1 LARVLCPST
10 GSHSDLK
17 SVVEARGDL
26 STGLGGAYQTLS
38 TDHFSLICSPNPAE
52 SEEIAHLLE
61 LAYHHFGSLFSGYH
75 FELRT
80 PPEKLR
86 WVIFAS
92 GDSFSR
98 YAIETEGWDL
108 SWLTGYYSAK
118 TNTVAI
124 VTPQKTSEWQV
135 RAQSSQAHDIIA
147 CPPDAETALVQ
158 LVHEAAHQLSFNT
171 GLQKRKVLYPIWASE
186 GLAMFF
192 ERSLLSKYSESKCC
206 SGARGRRLAQLH
218 RQGQL
223 IRLEEFISISRL
235 DETARAIDVYAQAW
249 GLFQFLCEHQRDSL
263 RKYFSNLYDLEPGWR
278 DERTLA
284 CEFVEAFG
292 SPDQLDGQWQ
302 RFLEELSSGQ

>member
-1 LARVLCPST
+1 M

-17 SVVEARGDL
+17 LVVEARGGL
-26 STGLGGAYQTLS
+26 STGPGGAYETLS
-38 TDHFSLICSPNPAE
+38 TEHFSLISSPDPAE
-52 SEEIAHLLE
+52 SEKIAHLLE
-61 LAYHHFGSLFSGYH
+61 LAYDHFGALFGGYQ

-86 WVIFAS
+86 WVVFAT
-92 GDSFSR
+92 GDSFNR

-124 VTPQKTSEWQV
+124 VTPQKASEWQV
-135 RAQSSQAHDIIA
+135 RVQSSQAHDIIA

-192 ERSLLSKYSESKCC
+192 ERSLLSDYSESSYY
-206 SGARGRRLAQLH
+206 SGVRARRLVQLH
-218 RQGQL
+218 RQRQL
-223 IRLEEFISISRL
+223 IRLEEFISVSRL
-235 DETARAIDVYAQAW
+235 HDATRAIDVYAQAW
-249 GLFQFLCEHQRDSL
+249 GLFQFLCEHRTDALRAYLSSL
-263 RKYFSNLYDLEPGWR
+263 HELEPGWR

-284 CEFVEAFG
+284 HEFIETFG
-292 SPDQLDGQWQ
+292 SPDQLDRQWQ